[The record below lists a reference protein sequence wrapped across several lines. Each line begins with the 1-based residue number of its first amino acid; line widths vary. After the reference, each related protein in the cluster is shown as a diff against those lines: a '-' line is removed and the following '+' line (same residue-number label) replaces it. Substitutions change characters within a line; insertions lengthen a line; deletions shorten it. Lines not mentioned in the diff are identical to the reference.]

1 MLNSSSLEKYKLFYL
16 YSPVF
21 QFFLFNKRLLHF
33 QNNFIYTL
41 QHYHCHRIAAVQLEA
56 CQRLSFRHMKYSVAR
71 EILLPLLFLI
81 CSVPLLSC

>member
-1 MLNSSSLEKYKLFYL
+1 MLNLSSLEKYKLFCLYL
-16 YSPVF
+16 PGF

-41 QHYHCHRIAAVQLEA
+41 QQDHCQRIAAVQLEA
-56 CQRLSFRHMKYSVAR
+56 CQPSSFQHMKCSVAR
-71 EILLPLLFLI
+71 EILPHLLSLI